1 MKTGVLRHQPEDPVG
16 IAIYAAQKGDELEV
30 KDVST
35 QETFPIHVREEIPVF
50 HKIALMDMEKGS
62 DVMEY
67 GQIIGEATENI
78 ARGQYVHVH
87 NIRTR
92 KW

>member
-1 MKTGVLRHQPEDPVG
+1 MKTGVLRHQPGDTVG

-35 QETFPIHVREEIPVF
+35 QETFPIYVREEIPVF

-67 GQIIGEATENI
+67 GQITGEATENI
-78 ARGQYVHVH
+78 SKGQYVHVH

>member
-1 MKTGVLRHQPEDPVG
+1 
-16 IAIYAAQKGDELEV
+16 
-30 KDVST
+30 
-35 QETFPIHVREEIPVF
+35 
-50 HKIALMDMEKGS
+50 MEKGS

-78 ARGQYVHVH
+78 SKGQYVHVH